1 MYSTTTDGPTSYT
14 ESSPPN
20 FTSSFYS
27 LTKSHV
33 EPLLASYPNILTLR
47 LRMPVSPD
55 LHPRSFLTKI
65 TKYAHV
71 VDIPNSHTLLHTL
84 LPCAVL
90 LAAAGEV
97 GVYNFTNPGRALS
110 HNDVLQMYRDI
121 VDPEFTWANFN
132 LEAQSK
138 VIKAGRSNCRLD
150 AGKLVAKMREGF
162 GVEVMSAEEAWRE
175 ALELMSVGKTDWVKE
190 TAIGRI
196 GCHGV
201 TKAMEVNGMAMG
213 MSMGMD
219 GKENHGPA
227 GLSAN
232 GKMAKHEQ
240 AHMQGAKGEEAEL
253 GDVDGGMRVH

>member
-1 MYSTTTDGPTSYT
+1 MHSTTNNEPASYT

-33 EPLLASYPNILTLR
+33 EPLLASYPNTLTLR

-65 TKYAHV
+65 TKYAHI

-90 LAAAGEV
+90 LAAEGET

-110 HNDVLQMYRDI
+110 HNDVLGLYKDY
-121 VDPEFTWANFN
+121 VDPAFTWANFS
-132 LEAQSK
+132 LEQQSH

-150 AGKLVAKMREGF
+150 AEKLVRKMKEAF

-175 ALELMSVGKTDWVKE
+175 ALGLMSVGKTDWVKE
-190 TAIGRI
+190 MAMGRI
-196 GCHGV
+196 GCQGIA
-201 TKAMEVNGMAMG
+201 KAMGLEG
-213 MSMGMD
+213 MSMGIGMD
-219 GKENHGPA
+219 GKENRGPA
-227 GLSAN
+227 RTSAN

-240 AHMQGAKGEEAEL
+240 SHMQGANGEEQEVR
-253 GDVDGGMRVH
+253 DVDGGMRVH

>member
-1 MYSTTTDGPTSYT
+1 MHSTTNNEPASYT

-33 EPLLASYPNILTLR
+33 EPLLASYPNTLTLR
-47 LRMPVSPD
+47 LRMPVSPG

-65 TKYAHV
+65 TKYAHI

-90 LAAAGEV
+90 LAAEGET

-110 HNDVLQMYRDI
+110 HNDVLQMYKEI
-121 VDPEFTWANFN
+121 VDSEFTWANFS
-132 LEAQSK
+132 LEQQSK

-150 AGKLVAKMREGF
+150 AGKLVKKMKGM
-162 GVEVMSAEEAWRE
+162 GVEVMGAEEAWRE
-175 ALELMSVGKTDWVKE
+175 ALGMMRNGKTDWVRGM
-190 TAIGRI
+190 AMGII

-201 TKAMEVNGMAMG
+201 AKAMGVEGMAMG
-213 MSMGMD
+213 SGMGMD

-227 GLSAN
+227 RMLAN
-232 GKMAKHEQ
+232 RKMAKHEQ
-240 AHMQGAKGEEAEL
+240 FHMQGANGEQQEVR
-253 GDVDGGMRVH
+253 DVDGGMRVL